1 MCFEPLYMGNLNQL
15 AASILDFPSTFLPD
29 SSSTFFYTPASN
41 RKQQRQYGKNNN
53 KNKFSKAKCA

>member
-1 MCFEPLYMGNLNQL
+1 MGNLNQL